1 MLQDFSDFLRQ
12 LLIFQWEL
20 RTRLFC
26 IIFVKS
32 ADTRFCSII
41 CVEIIQSFIRKVSR
55 TLFRTFALGNINTL
69 LVYQHHTIPYPYVH
83 IHQHVFLTYLPLSNA
98 DFLNSTNLKLYV
110 IQSKASY
117 NRPLDSHILVCL
129 LLLFSITSVSDSSS

>member
-1 MLQDFSDFLRQ
+1 MLQDFSDFLWQ

-55 TLFRTFALGNINTL
+55 TLFRTFALGE
-69 LVYQHHTIPYPYVH
+69 
-83 IHQHVFLTYLPLSNA
+83 HQHTTCHFFEHFKIIY
-98 DFLNSTNLKLYV
+98 
-110 IQSKASY
+110 Q
-117 NRPLDSHILVCL
+117 LVCSFMVFANEL
-129 LLLFSITSVSDSSS
+129 RLISDSSATEHSDITLSINTIPFHIHMFTFTSMYS